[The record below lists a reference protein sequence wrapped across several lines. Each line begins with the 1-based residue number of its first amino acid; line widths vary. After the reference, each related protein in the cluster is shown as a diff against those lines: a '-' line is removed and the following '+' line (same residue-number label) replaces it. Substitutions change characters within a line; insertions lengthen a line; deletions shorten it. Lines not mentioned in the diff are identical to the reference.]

1 MKRVVVVI
9 FDQAQLLDLAG
20 PLDVIAAA
28 NQALTLAGRPEA
40 YRVEVASLCGGIVM
54 TGVGLGVASKRLSE
68 VEPGADGLLVVG
80 GPGVFAAAK
89 DPSFLSE
96 VRRHAARAGRIC
108 AICTGAFVLAA
119 AGLIAGRRVT
129 THWLYSK
136 QLGLAHPEIAV
147 EPDSIFI
154 EDGPIWTSAGVSAGI
169 DLTLALVERDLGR
182 EIAMRAARLLVV
194 FLKRPGGQSQF
205 SAALSLQ
212 SADHA
217 RFADLHDWMRDNLAG
232 DLRIER
238 LAEFVGMT
246 PRTFS
251 RLYVARTGQTPAKS
265 VETLR
270 IEAARVALEDG
281 AASIKQI
288 AREVGFGDD
297 ERMRR
302 AFLRHLGVAPADYRE
317 RFATAQPELAA

>member
-20 PLDVIAAA
+20 PLDAIAAA
-28 NQALTLAGRPEA
+28 NQALILEARPEA
-40 YRVEVASLCGGIVM
+40 YRIEVASLGGGLIM
-54 TGVGLGVASKRLSE
+54 TGAGLGVASQRLTE
-68 VEPGADGLLVVG
+68 VALGADCLLVVG
-80 GPGVFAAAK
+80 GPGVFAAAD
-89 DPSFLSE
+89 DPAFLAE
-96 VRRHAARAGRIC
+96 IRRHAARAGRIC
-108 AICTGAFVLAA
+108 AVCTGAFVLAA
-119 AGLIAGRRVT
+119 AGLLAGRRVT
-129 THWLYSK
+129 THWLYAE
-136 QLGLAHPEIAV
+136 QLMLGYPDLAV

-169 DLTLALVERDLGR
+169 DLTLAVIERDLGR
-182 EIAMRAARLLVV
+182 ELAMRAARLLVV

-217 RFADLHDWMRDNLAG
+217 RFADLHDWMRQNLSG

-251 RLYVARTGQTPAKS
+251 RLYVAQVGQTPAKN
-265 VETLR
+265 VETIR
-270 IEAARVALEDG
+270 IEAARLALEDS
-281 AASIKQI
+281 ATSIKQI
-288 AREVGFGDD
+288 ARDVGFGDD

-302 AFLRHLGVAPADYRE
+302 AFLRQLGVAPADYRE
-317 RFATAQPELAA
+317 RFAAARPGLAA